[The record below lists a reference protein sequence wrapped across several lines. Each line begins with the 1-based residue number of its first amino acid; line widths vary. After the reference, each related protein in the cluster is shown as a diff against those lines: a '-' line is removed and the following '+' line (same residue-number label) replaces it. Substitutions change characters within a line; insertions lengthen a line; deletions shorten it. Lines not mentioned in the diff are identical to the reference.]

1 MHETLSVI
9 IKVCRFYDAS
19 RVHPHQS
26 ESIKY
31 TFMKYLKSRVL
42 KYKIDH
48 SFTMSEDQF
57 KYITPNLA
65 LMMGPHER
73 ASKME
78 SLRWNPHDGASRMH
92 PNDEVFK
99 MGPSRWNPHDGT
111 LAKGS
116 GEFCHLTPKLRGQ

>member
-31 TFMKYLKSRVL
+31 TFMKYLKSRNL

-48 SFTMSEDQF
+48 SFIMSEDQF
-57 KYITPNLA
+57 KYIMHMPIYCMKCIIIYVLV
-65 LMMGPHER
+65 L
-73 ASKME
+73 
-78 SLRWNPHDGASRMH
+78 SL
-92 PNDEVFK
+92 FY
-99 MGPSRWNPHDGT
+99 PSYSSFAFNYVIRDSVQGDIV
-111 LAKGS
+111 S
-116 GEFCHLTPKLRGQ
+116 